1 MRNCS
6 FWLCNDP
13 LLTTSSHDH
22 TYIHTYKQVSVW
34 SRIVVFQECIMIWH
48 CRQAC
53 NRVLIVCSA
62 AKTWTSA
69 HLFTVKKSRLPR
81 TLKSTYL
88 LSLFPC
94 SPVSLSRILLLPSET
109 ELNWFKIV
117 RVFLFLGFRG
127 PSPPPPR
134 PSTNTSLT
142 PTSPQPLPYHTSAPT
157 LQSPVNTLG
166 WNKIGSMTSWSLR
179 RFATSLRTNL

>member
-1 MRNCS
+1 MERMRNS
-6 FWLCNDP
+6 VFVDATQT
-13 LLTTSSHDH
+13 LLYHDHPSDHPSTGLVLMISYVYTCKRSINILVFINTSNLWETVPSDFVMTHCWRHPRTIIH
-22 TYIHTYKQVSVW
+22 TYIQTSVCVITNRRL
-34 SRIVVFQECIMIWH
+34 SRMYHDIALFYI
-48 CRQAC
+48 AFDD
-53 NRVLIVCSA
+53 VLNVCSA

-117 RVFLFLGFRG
+117 KVIYIEIN
-127 PSPPPPR
+127 S
-134 PSTNTSLT
+134 
-142 PTSPQPLPYHTSAPT
+142 
-157 LQSPVNTLG
+157 
-166 WNKIGSMTSWSLR
+166 
-179 RFATSLRTNL
+179 